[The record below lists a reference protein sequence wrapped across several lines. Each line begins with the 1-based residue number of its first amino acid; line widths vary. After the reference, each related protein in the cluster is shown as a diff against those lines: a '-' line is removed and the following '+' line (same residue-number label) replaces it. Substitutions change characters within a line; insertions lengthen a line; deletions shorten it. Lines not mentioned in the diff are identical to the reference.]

1 MRELLS
7 TNKKLT
13 LLFSSG
19 LCSEQP
25 CNKHRDDSCSQPDD
39 KLILAN
45 IQGVRGILDTGKCYK
60 ILIIHFSSTTKLS
73 MCSRG
78 QAVEMFSFLN
88 RSPFIFLQL

>member
-45 IQGVRGILDTGKCYK
+45 IHI
-60 ILIIHFSSTTKLS
+60 F
-73 MCSRG
+73 
-78 QAVEMFSFLN
+78 
-88 RSPFIFLQL
+88 FIC

>member
-25 CNKHRDDSCSQPDD
+25 CNKHRDVSRNVSGCLSKQHYFH
-39 KLILAN
+39 N
-45 IQGVRGILDTGKCYK
+45 IEQ
-60 ILIIHFSSTTKLS
+60 
-73 MCSRG
+73 
-78 QAVEMFSFLN
+78 
-88 RSPFIFLQL
+88 